1 MANILIVEDDPDTA
15 ALCISLFQS
24 AGLSTMTAVDGADG
38 LRQLRALPH
47 PQCVVLDVDMPVLS
61 GPEMA
66 EQMLRHDAGE
76 EYIPIVPVSSRENVG
91 ELAVRVGTPY
101 FLQKAMP
108 GYAKDLLALVT
119 RALKERRAP
128 GSE

>member
-1 MANILIVEDDPDTA
+1 MTRVSP
-15 ALCISLFQS
+15 
-24 AGLSTMTAVDGADG
+24 LSPREAVDLVLMNCQMPVLVAFEAAS
-38 LRQLRALPH
+38 QLRALPH

-76 EYIPIVPVSSRENVG
+76 EYIPIVLVSSRENVG